1 MRRTTYTVSDSISRI
16 VRLVDAGS
24 WRTSRVSA
32 YRIISE
38 CQELTDGDSVSLL
51 THAERSWL
59 TGSIVWVSES
69 LEDAARGEG
78 IYMD

>member
-16 VRLVDAGS
+16 VQLVDAGS

-38 CQELTDGDSVSLL
+38 CQELTGDSVSLL
-51 THAERSWL
+51 TDAERSWL